1 MTAAEAPPAVR
12 FFVLGKPVAKG
23 SMIVRHQHGERMRH
37 PVTGKLTCSCNN
49 YAVAVADAKLDE
61 WDALV
66 ATAAKRA
73 MYQRPPF
80 GAAVLVSMTF
90 FYERPKSH
98 TAAQREY
105 RYVIAKGRND
115 SDKLARAV
123 LDACTSAAVWWDDSQ
138 AMLGH
143 VFKVYCAEDEVPG
156 VAVTLEA
163 IA

>member
-1 MTAAEAPPAVR
+1 MTTVAAPPAVR
-12 FFVLGKPVAKG
+12 FFVVGKPVPKG
-23 SMIVRHQHGERMRH
+23 SVIVRHQHGSSDGMGH
-37 PVTGKLTCSCNN
+37 CSCRQWP
-49 YAVAVADAKLDE
+49 VPVADAKLSE

-73 MYQRPPF
+73 MHQRPPF

-115 SDKLARAV
+115 SDKLARAI

-143 VFKVYCAEDEVPG
+143 VFKVYCAEDDVPG

-163 IA
+163 LP

>member
-1 MTAAEAPPAVR
+1 MVAVAAPAAVK
-12 FFVLGKPVAKG
+12 FFVPGKAVAKG
-23 SMIVRHQHGERMRH
+23 SVIVRHQHGERMRH
-37 PVTGKLTCSCNN
+37 PVTGKPTCSCRN
-49 YAVAVADAKLDE
+49 YAVAVADDKLEE

-73 MYQRPPF
+73 MLQRSPF

-90 FYERPKSH
+90 FYARPKSH

-115 SDKLARAV
+115 SDKLSRAI
-123 LDACTSAAVWWDDSQ
+123 LDALTSAAVWWDDSQ

-163 IA
+163 LL